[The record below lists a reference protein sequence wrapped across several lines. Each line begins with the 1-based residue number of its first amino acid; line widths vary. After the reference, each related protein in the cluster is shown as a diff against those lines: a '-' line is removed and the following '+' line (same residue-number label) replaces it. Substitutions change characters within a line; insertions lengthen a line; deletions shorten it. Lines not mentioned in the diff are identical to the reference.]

1 VTRRYVVPV
10 VAALV
15 LAVAACGD
23 DDGPAMTHAE
33 LADAIGC
40 TGLREPEG
48 FALSTGEVADCTLAG
63 DTVHLRVFESNG
75 DRDRDLDMIRG
86 VCDALTTGDDVTWFA
101 GNRWAINA
109 AMPAAAVEAIEAGTG
124 AEPVTVEC

>member
-23 DDGPAMTHAE
+23 DDDGPAMTHAN
-33 LADAIGC
+33 LAEQIGC
-40 TGLREPEG
+40 TGLHAEVYPT
-48 FALSTGEVADCTLAG
+48 TGEVADCTLAG
-63 DTVHLRVFESNG
+63 DTVHLRVFDSND

-86 VCDALTTGDDVTWFA
+86 VCEAFETDDDVTWFE
-101 GNRWAINA
+101 GDRWAINA
-109 AMPAAAVEAIEAGTG
+109 AMGAGARRAIEAGTG
-124 AEPVTVEC
+124 VEPVTVEC